1 MAGRYPNGDFYD
13 FEGELSTEE
22 KDILYK
28 VRDWAKTSVLPLA
41 VEHWTKAEF
50 PHQLL
55 PEIADLNI
63 ISLVRGQGRSR
74 LLAGL
79 VAAEIHRADGSVGTF
94 FSGQDGLFT
103 GSIELLGSEEQKER
117 WLPDLYAVKKTGV
130 LAITEPAAGSDV
142 AQGMSTTAKKVEGGW
157 VLNGAKR
164 WIGNATFS
172 DYVAVYARDID
183 DDQVKGFV
191 VDTKSEGYTATLM
204 ENRIAIRAVQNADII
219 LDNVFVPDEDKLAH
233 ANSFKDI
240 NKVFKSARS
249 TVGWQAVG
257 TQMGALDVA
266 LGYADERLQFG
277 KKISSFQLT
286 QNKLSTMQGNLI
298 ASESMMAQL
307 ARMEDRGCAKN
318 EQSALAK
325 AFSSKLMRETVSLG
339 REILGGNGLIADYR
353 MAKIFNDAEA
363 IYSYEGTFDINQLI
377 VGRAITGESAFV

>member
-13 FEGELSTEE
+13 FESELSTEE
-22 KDILYK
+22 KDILYN
-28 VRDWAKTSVLPLA
+28 VRDWAKEKVLPIA
-41 VEHWTKAEF
+41 VDYWNRSEF
-50 PHQLL
+50 PHELL
-55 PEIADLNI
+55 PSIGELNI

-79 VAAEIHRADGSVGTF
+79 VAAEIHRADGSVGTL

-117 WLPDLYAVKKTGV
+117 WLPDLYAVRKTGV
-130 LAITEPAAGSDV
+130 LAITEPEAGSDV
-142 AQGMSTTAKKVEGGW
+142 AQGMRTTATKVDGGW
-157 VLNGAKR
+157 ILNGAKR

-172 DYVAVYARDID
+172 DYVAVYARDPED
-183 DDQVKGFV
+183 EQVKGFI
-191 VDTKSEGYTATLM
+191 VDTTSEGYTATLM
-204 ENRIAIRAVQNADII
+204 ENRIAIRAVQNADIT
-219 LDNVFVPDEDKLAH
+219 LDNVFVPDSDKLEG

-266 LGYADERLQFG
+266 LGYADERIQFG
-277 KKISSFQLT
+277 KKISSFQLN
-286 QNKLSTMQGNLI
+286 QNKLATMQGNLV

-307 ARMEDRGCAKN
+307 ARMEDRGSANN

-325 AFSSKLMRETVSLG
+325 AFTSKLMRETVALG
-339 REILGGNGLIADYR
+339 REILGGNGLISDYR

-363 IYSYEGTFDINQLI
+363 IYSYEGTYDINQLI
-377 VGRAITGESAFV
+377 VGRSITGESAFV

>member
-13 FEGELSTEE
+13 FESELSTEE
-22 KDILYK
+22 KDILYN
-28 VRDWAKTSVLPLA
+28 VRDWAKEKVLPIA
-41 VEHWTKAEF
+41 VDYWNRSEF
-50 PHQLL
+50 PHELL
-55 PEIADLNI
+55 PSIGELNI

-117 WLPDLYAVKKTGV
+117 WLPDLYAVRKTGV
-130 LAITEPAAGSDV
+130 LAITEPEAGSDV
-142 AQGMSTTAKKVEGGW
+142 AQGMRTTATKVDGGW
-157 VLNGAKR
+157 ILNGAKR

-172 DYVAVYARDID
+172 DYVAVYARDPED
-183 DDQVKGFV
+183 EQVKGFI
-191 VDTKSEGYTATLM
+191 VDTTSEGYTATLM
-204 ENRIAIRAVQNADII
+204 ENRIAIRAVQNADIT
-219 LDNVFVPDEDKLAH
+219 LDNVFVPDSDKLEG

-266 LGYADERLQFG
+266 LGYADERIQFG
-277 KKISSFQLT
+277 KKISSFQLN
-286 QNKLSTMQGNLI
+286 QNKLATMQGNLV

-307 ARMEDRGCAKN
+307 ARMEDRGSANN

-325 AFSSKLMRETVSLG
+325 AFTSKLMR
-339 REILGGNGLIADYR
+339 
-353 MAKIFNDAEA
+353 
-363 IYSYEGTFDINQLI
+363 
-377 VGRAITGESAFV
+377 

>member
-28 VRDWAKTSVLPLA
+28 VRDWAKTSVLPIA

-307 ARMEDRGCAKN
+307 ARMEDRGSAKN

-325 AFSSKLMRETVSLG
+325 AFTSRLMRETVSLG

>member
-1 MAGRYPNGDFYD
+1 MAGRYPQGDFFD
-13 FEGELSTEE
+13 FESELPQEE
-22 KDILYK
+22 KQILYK
-28 VRDWAKTSVLPLA
+28 VREWTRESVLPIA
-41 VEHWTKAEF
+41 VDYWNREEF
-50 PHQLL
+50 PHELI
-55 PEIADLNI
+55 PEIQDLNI

-103 GSIELLGSEEQKER
+103 GSSELLGSEEQKER
-117 WLPDLYAVKKTGV
+117 WLDDLYAVRKTGV
-130 LAITEPAAGSDV
+130 LAITEPEAGSDV
-142 AQGMSTTAKKVEGGW
+142 AQGMRTTAKKVDGGW

-172 DYVAVYARDID
+172 DYVAVYARDPENE
-183 DDQVKGFV
+183 QVKGFI
-191 VDTKSEGYTATLM
+191 VDTSTEGYSATLM
-204 ENRIAIRAVQNADII
+204 KNRIAIRAVQNADIV
-219 LDNVFVPDEDKLAH
+219 LDNVFVPDDCKLEH
-233 ANSFKDI
+233 ANSFKDL

-266 LGYADERLQFG
+266 LDYVDKRKQFG
-277 KKISSFQLT
+277 KKISSFQLN
-286 QNKLSTMQGNLI
+286 QNKLATIQGNLV

-307 ARMEDRGCAKN
+307 ARMEDRGSARN

-325 AFSSKLMRETVSLG
+325 AFTSKLMRESVALG
-339 REILGGNGLIADYR
+339 RELLGGNGLMTEYR

-363 IYSYEGTFDINQLI
+363 IYSYEGSYDINQL
-377 VGRAITGESAFV
+377 VTGRAITGESAFV

>member
-13 FEGELSTEE
+13 FESELPAEE
-22 KDILYK
+22 KEILYR
-28 VRDWAKTSVLPLA
+28 VREWAQEKVLPIA
-41 VEHWTKAEF
+41 VDHWNRSEF
-50 PHQLL
+50 PHELL
-55 PEIADLNI
+55 PSISELNI

-79 VAAEIHRADGSVGTF
+79 VTAEIHRADGSVGTF
-94 FSGQDGLFT
+94 LSGQDGLFT

-117 WLPDLYAVKKTGV
+117 WLDDLYAVRKTGV
-130 LAITEPAAGSDV
+130 LAITEPEAGSDV
-142 AQGMSTTAKKVEGGW
+142 AQGMRTTATKVDGGW

-172 DYVAVYARDID
+172 DYVAVYARDPED
-183 DDQVKGFV
+183 EQVKGFI
-191 VDTKSEGYTATLM
+191 VDTTAEGYTATLM
-204 ENRIAIRAVQNADII
+204 ENRIAIRAVQNADIT
-219 LDNVFVPDEDKLAH
+219 LDNVFVPDSDKLEG

-266 LGYADERLQFG
+266 LGYADERIQFG
-277 KKISSFQLT
+277 KKISSFQLN
-286 QNKLSTMQGNLI
+286 QNKLATMQGNLV

-307 ARMEDRGCAKN
+307 ARMEDRGSANN

-325 AFSSKLMRETVSLG
+325 AFTSKLMRESVALG
-339 REILGGNGLIADYR
+339 REIMGGNGLISDYR

-363 IYSYEGTFDINQLI
+363 IYSYEGTYDINQLI

>member
-28 VRDWAKTSVLPLA
+28 VRDWAKTSVLPIA

-142 AQGMSTTAKKVEGGW
+142 AQGMSTTAKKVDGGW

-307 ARMEDRGCAKN
+307 ARMEDRGSAKN
-318 EQSALAK
+318 EHSALAK
-325 AFSSKLMRETVSLG
+325 AFTSKLMRETVSLG
-339 REILGGNGLIADYR
+339 REILGGNGLVADYR

>member
-28 VRDWAKTSVLPLA
+28 VRDWAKTSVLPIA

-142 AQGMSTTAKKVEGGW
+142 AQGMSTTAKKVDGGW

-219 LDNVFVPDEDKLAH
+219 LDSVFVPDEDKLAH

-307 ARMEDRGCAKN
+307 ARMEDRGSAKN
-318 EQSALAK
+318 EHSALAK
-325 AFSSKLMRETVSLG
+325 AFTSKLMRETVSLG
-339 REILGGNGLIADYR
+339 REILGGNGLVADYR

>member
-28 VRDWAKTSVLPLA
+28 VRDWAKTSVLPIA

-307 ARMEDRGCAKN
+307 ARMEDRGSAKN

-325 AFSSKLMRETVSLG
+325 AFTSKLMRETVSLG

>member
-307 ARMEDRGCAKN
+307 ARMEDRGSAKN

-325 AFSSKLMRETVSLG
+325 AFTSKLMRETVSLG

>member
-1 MAGRYPNGDFYD
+1 MPGRYPQGDFFD
-13 FEGELSTEE
+13 FEGELDSEE
-22 KDILYK
+22 RAILLK
-28 VRDWAKTSVLPLA
+28 VREWARNEVLPIA
-41 VEHWTKAEF
+41 VDYWNRSEF

-55 PEIADLNI
+55 DSIRDLNI

-103 GSIELLGSEEQKER
+103 GSIELLGSEDQKKR
-117 WLPDLYAVKKTGV
+117 LLPDLYSVRKTGV
-130 LAITEPAAGSDV
+130 LAITEPDAGSDV
-142 AQGMSTTAKKVEGGW
+142 AQGMKTTARRVKGGW

-172 DYVAVYARDID
+172 DYVAVYARDPE
-183 DDQVKGFV
+183 DDQVKGFI
-191 VDTKSEGYTATLM
+191 VDTTAEGYTATLM
-204 ENRIAIRAVQNADII
+204 ENRIAIRAVQNADIT
-219 LDNVFVPDEDKLAH
+219 LHDVFVPDSDKLEH
-233 ANSFKDI
+233 ANSFRDI

-266 LGYADERLQFG
+266 LEYVDQRTQFG
-277 KKISSFQLT
+277 KKISSFQLN
-286 QNKLSTMQGNLI
+286 QNKLATMQGNLA
-298 ASESMMAQL
+298 ASESMMAHL
-307 ARMEDRGCAKN
+307 ARIEDRGSANN

-325 AFSSKLMRETVSLG
+325 AFTSKLMRESVGLG
-339 REILGGNGLIADYR
+339 REIMGGNGLISDYR

-363 IYSYEGTFDINQLI
+363 IYTYEGTFDINQLI
-377 VGRAITGESAFV
+377 VGRALTGESAFV

>member
-307 ARMEDRGCAKN
+307 ARMEDRGSAKN

>member
-13 FEGELSTEE
+13 FESELPAEE
-22 KDILYK
+22 KEILYN
-28 VRDWAKTSVLPLA
+28 VREWATEKVLPIA
-41 VEHWTKAEF
+41 VDYWNRSEF
-50 PHQLL
+50 PHELL
-55 PEIADLNI
+55 PSIGELNI

-117 WLPDLYAVKKTGV
+117 WLPDLYAVRKTGV
-130 LAITEPAAGSDV
+130 LAITEPEAGSDV
-142 AQGMSTTAKKVEGGW
+142 AQGLRTTATKVDGGW
-157 VLNGAKR
+157 ILNGAKR

-172 DYVAVYARDID
+172 DYVAVYARDPED
-183 DDQVKGFV
+183 EQVKGFI
-191 VDTKSEGYTATLM
+191 VDTTAEGYNATLM
-204 ENRIAIRAVQNADII
+204 ENRIAIRAVQNADIT
-219 LDNVFVPDEDKLAH
+219 LDNVFVPDSDKLEG

-266 LGYADERLQFG
+266 LGYADERIQFG
-277 KKISSFQLT
+277 KKISSFQLN
-286 QNKLSTMQGNLI
+286 QNKLATMQGNLV

-307 ARMEDRGCAKN
+307 ARMEDRGSARN

-325 AFSSKLMRETVSLG
+325 AFTSKLMRETVALG
-339 REILGGNGLIADYR
+339 REILGGNGLISDYR

-363 IYSYEGTFDINQLI
+363 IYSYEGTYDINQLI
-377 VGRAITGESAFV
+377 VGRSITGESAFV